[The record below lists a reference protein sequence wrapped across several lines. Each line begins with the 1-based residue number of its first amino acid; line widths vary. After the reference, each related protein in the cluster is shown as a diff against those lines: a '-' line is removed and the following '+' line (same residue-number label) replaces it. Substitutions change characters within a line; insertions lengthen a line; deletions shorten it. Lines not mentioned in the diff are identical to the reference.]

1 MATSGN
7 VSISGV
13 VLNGSATTDEGVGV
27 TLGGNL
33 TIADNIS
40 GVNASATGNGTALV
54 LDNATINAS
63 GYADNGDNFSIDA
76 TVTGDGTAISTTGE
90 NTLTSVILN
99 GTGTGNGSAVVIN
112 GTLSTDKEII
122 ATSQGANGTGLEL
135 SGGTLTGTASDGSPV
150 NITVNAGD
158 TGTVVHVSD
167 GDSELSNVNLN
178 AGVNNGT
185 TLDVSGNLTSNVDIT
200 VSTGNGT
207 ALNFSGGSIQGAPDA
222 TVTVN
227 ASATGD
233 TGSAVKVED
242 GNTGALNS
250 VILNASA
257 TDGDAVS
264 VGGTLNT
271 EDADIN
277 TQVNG
282 NGTALHVNGGTI
294 QSAGNTTVN
303 ATAATGQSVVVN
315 NGTLNSDREGDL
327 IVSATTE
334 TDDPAVNISG
344 NSGVTNSQI
353 SGQNNGSGSAVVIS
367 GSLTS
372 DGGGEII
379 GQTVN
384 GSAVEVMGDTTVSG
398 IALTGSATG
407 NGAGVTVSGENTTLT
422 DTTVSGTT
430 ADGTGVKVTG
440 NLTSEGSTTVNGN
453 STGTGSGVDVSGSVG
468 GGQLSG
474 SSVDGAGIRF
484 SDTARLSGTT
494 VSGSSQSGA
503 GISSEGNV
511 QLNNVQLNASSV
523 SGPDLSI
530 SGSLSYD
537 RGTNIEASTISGR
550 DSMLSETALP
560 LPALRQGAV
569 NADIS
574 RMNQPELDGFHDAG
588 TPAVPVKEY
597 RALPRNVNISICS
610 SEGDCESFSLSS
622 SPKDKT
628 HISRMDALLSD
639 GSRVRCEGGHCRYIS
654 AQSSE
659 EKK

>member
-1 MATSGN
+1 MNGN
-7 VSISGV
+7 STGTGSGV
-13 VLNGSATTDEGVGV
+13 DVSGDVTGGSINGSAT
-27 TLGGNL
+27 
-33 TIADNIS
+33 
-40 GVNASATGNGTALV
+40 
-54 LDNATINAS
+54 
-63 GYADNGDNFSIDA
+63 
-76 TVTGDGTAISTTGE
+76 
-90 NTLTSVILN
+90 
-99 GTGTGNGSAVVIN
+99 GS
-112 GTLSTDKEII
+112 
-122 ATSQGANGTGLEL
+122 
-135 SGGTLTGTASDGSPV
+135 
-150 NITVNAGD
+150 
-158 TGTVVHVSD
+158 
-167 GDSELSNVNLN
+167 
-178 AGVNNGT
+178 
-185 TLDVSGNLTSNVDIT
+185 
-200 VSTGNGT
+200 
-207 ALNFSGGSIQGAPDA
+207 
-222 TVTVN
+222 
-227 ASATGD
+227 
-233 TGSAVKVED
+233 
-242 GNTGALNS
+242 
-250 VILNASA
+250 
-257 TDGDAVS
+257 
-264 VGGTLNT
+264 
-271 EDADIN
+271 
-277 TQVNG
+277 
-282 NGTALHVNGGTI
+282 
-294 QSAGNTTVN
+294 
-303 ATAATGQSVVVN
+303 
-315 NGTLNSDREGDL
+315 
-327 IVSATTE
+327 
-334 TDDPAVNISG
+334 
-344 NSGVTNSQI
+344 
-353 SGQNNGSGSAVVIS
+353 
-367 GSLTS
+367 
-372 DGGGEII
+372 
-379 GQTVN
+379 
-384 GSAVEVMGDTTVSG
+384 
-398 IALTGSATG
+398 
-407 NGAGVTVSGENTTLT
+407 GAGVTVSGENTTLT

-440 NLTSEGSTTVNGN
+440 SLTSKGSTTVNGN

-597 RALPRNVNISICS
+597 QALPRDVNISICS

-628 HISRMDALLSD
+628 HILRMNALLSD
-639 GSRVRCEGGHCRYIS
+639 GSHVKCEGGHCRYIS